1 MARKDRFFSSVYH
14 VILKKL
20 SGRVKHRMKV
30 LPDCGEARFFDNDN
44 GFPEAAE
51 CVNGELLLKGE
62 RRPAWIREPARYSG
76 K

>member
-1 MARKDRFFSSVYH
+1 
-14 VILKKL
+14 
-20 SGRVKHRMKV
+20 MKV